1 MAKIVANCVLLVEPN
16 NGCCYRECDVGL
28 IAVMSSLQS
37 LSVIQ
42 PSDAMF
48 LDGAFWTLYTYCC
61 YFRHRLD
68 NMHYRIL
75 SFSVLC
81 CSLQYLHKPI
91 VIHYSIEYTFR
102 IGYYRR
108 EWCLDIAH
116 FSMGSKYKLV
126 SRWRALAVEPILK
139 VIRWNDDHV
148 DDDLGCHR
156 DTLSMECLH
165 PTWSI
170 CGIWRSVGWGCR
182 HWFLGP
188 IEDSIAAAVMSITDG
203 MQWSKEG

>member
-1 MAKIVANCVLLVEPN
+1 
-16 NGCCYRECDVGL
+16 
-28 IAVMSSLQS
+28 MSSLQS

-61 YFRHRLD
+61 YIRHRLD

-81 CSLQYLHKPI
+81 CSLQYLHKLI

-102 IGYYRR
+102 IGDYRR
-108 EWCLDIAH
+108 EWCLDIAQ

-126 SRWRALAVEPILK
+126 SRWRALVVEAILK

-156 DTLSMECLH
+156 DTPSMECKDRVG
-165 PTWSI
+165 SI
-170 CGIWRSVGWGCR
+170 NKLWRSVGRWCR
-182 HWFLGP
+182 HWSVGS